1 MSMPVTAPTAR
12 LIRPARVPGRAETVR
27 HRLDIRFLPS
37 FVVLALAGCASVP
50 ATPPVTPAAQVAT
63 PADTY
68 DALFAAV
75 QERRIF
81 PDGKTFVDATPTRP
95 VAAIMRDYAA
105 GDFARDDALR
115 AFVLANFDVP
125 GGGAAPPADA
135 ARPPL
140 AEHIRALW
148 PQLTRPPVKPA
159 PGSTA
164 LALPRPFVVPGGR
177 FREIYYWDSYFTML
191 GLRADGQDALIE
203 GMIDDFVSLVER
215 YGHVPNG
222 ARTYYLSRSQPPFL
236 YLMMGLSRATDPAVK
251 ARRLAALRRE
261 HAYWTTPERSI
272 IFPDGAE
279 LQHYWDARQTPRDE
293 SYREDVE
300 TAKAS
305 GRPLPEVYRHLRA
318 GAESGWDYSSRW
330 LADGRTLA
338 TIDTTNIVPI
348 DLNSLLWG
356 LERAIA
362 DGCRTGGDTACADR
376 FAALAAT
383 RGRAI
388 ENWLWDDAG
397 ARYGD
402 WDMKRRRVR
411 PGVTAA
417 TAYPL
422 FVGLARPD
430 RAARTATTIARDLLA
445 PNGLRTTTVDTG
457 QQWDKPNGWAPLQWV
472 AADGLRRYGRDDVAR
487 QIALRFV
494 ATADREYRA
503 SGKLLEKYDV
513 ERSRAGGG
521 GEYPTQDGFGW
532 TNGVIRA
539 FQERYALAR

>member
-1 MSMPVTAPTAR
+1 MTENAPFADPVR
-12 LIRPARVPGRAETVR
+12 IDDGVGRAGKTR
-27 HRLDIRFLPS
+27 QRLNILNIRFLQS
-37 FVVLALAGCASVP
+37 FAVLALAGCATVP
-50 ATPPVTPAAQVAT
+50 ATPPVASAAQVAT

-68 DALFAAV
+68 GALFAAV

-81 PDGKTFVDATPTRP
+81 PDGKTFVDATPRRP

-105 GDFARDDALR
+105 GDFATDDALR
-115 AFVLANFDVP
+115 AFVLVNFDVP
-125 GGGAAPPADA
+125 SDRAAPADA

-140 AEHIRALW
+140 AEHIRVLW
-148 PQLTRPPVKPA
+148 PQLTRPPVQPG

-164 LALPRPFVVPGGR
+164 LPLPRSFVVPGGR

-251 ARRLAALRRE
+251 ARRLTALRRE

-272 IFPDGAE
+272 ITPDGAE
-279 LQHYWDARQTPRDE
+279 LQHYWDARETPRDE
-293 SYREDVE
+293 SWREDVE

-330 LADGRTLA
+330 LADGRTLT
-338 TIDTTNIVPI
+338 TIDTTNIVPV

-362 DGCRTGGDTACADR
+362 DGCRGAGDAACVDR

-397 ARYGD
+397 GRYGD
-402 WDMKRRRVR
+402 WDMKRQKVR
-411 PGVTAA
+411 PGITAA
-417 TAYPL
+417 TVYPL
-422 FVGLARPD
+422 FAGLARPD
-430 RAARTATTIARDLLA
+430 RAARVATTIARDLLA

-472 AADGLRRYGRDDVAR
+472 AADGLRRYGRDDLAQ
-487 QIALRFV
+487 QIASRFV
-494 ATADREYRA
+494 ATAEREYRA

-513 ERSRAGGG
+513 ERSRAGSG

-539 FQERYALAR
+539 FQERYAIR